1 MTCRRSSSGSPN
13 ILRATQ
19 AADAVGGDPAGITRQ
34 FWDSAESPAR
44 SPKCRV
50 RIEETAKIHGDAF
63 AIRPSKSF
71 LMQDVAMK
79 LRPAT
84 PADLELLRRWDEQ
97 AHVIASDPNDDWGWE
112 TELGRSPDWREQLI
126 AEVDGRS
133 VGFVQIIDPAT
144 RGRPLLG

>member
-1 MTCRRSSSGSPN
+1 
-13 ILRATQ
+13 
-19 AADAVGGDPAGITRQ
+19 VGGDPAGITRQ